1 MQIDARAPISSGH
14 GLLAYSM
21 IEFLQNGS
29 TLYLFIVLPTRGGTS
44 GGIGLWT
51 PVAPHRKV
59 KDFSEISI
67 YSTLL
72 SAF

>member
-29 TLYLFIVLPTRGGTS
+29 TLYLFIVLPTRGGAS
-44 GGIGLWT
+44 GGIGL
-51 PVAPHRKV
+51 
-59 KDFSEISI
+59 
-67 YSTLL
+67 
-72 SAF
+72 